1 MHAQEVTDMT
11 AENQKKYDAKMKR
24 LKDAL
29 ALKTPDKVPI
39 DIAGG
44 TFMVQR
50 LGYTLAENNF
60 DETLEIGKEAAKK
73 FMLDF
78 EPDTMS
84 GLGNTYA
91 GEGRGHVM
99 QEGKTYYIAGMDHPA
114 VGPDSMP
121 QFMEFATLHEEDFE
135 LFRSDYTKWSLTKF
149 LPQMSDVL
157 KPFADLQF
165 ELNHRNILNIVDTF
179 STPDM
184 RRCMQRIWE
193 IADFYKEYRPKLAR
207 AQKELM
213 ELGFPSLAGGR
224 ALVPFDKYSDT
235 FRGMVLSFVDIFED
249 EDFVMEYCEK
259 FHKEQLEM
267 LRNDNKDGRKD
278 GMFVMMALHKGSD
291 DMMGRNL
298 YRKFYWNH
306 LQEIIKTSHEAGM
319 MCDLFCE
326 GEYTG
331 KLDILSEVER
341 CSCYFAFDKIDI
353 AKAKETVGKVC
364 CIGGG
369 FPTPLLVYATPDKVE
384 EELKKFLDIAMK
396 DGGYIFSLSAGING
410 AREENVERMFKVLH
424 DRGRY

>member
-1 MHAQEVTDMT
+1 MT
-11 AENQKKYDAKMKR
+11 AENQKKYDAKLKR
-24 LKDAL
+24 IQDAL
-29 ALKTPDKVPI
+29 ALKTPDRVPI

-44 TFMVQR
+44 TFMIQR
-50 LGYTLAENNF
+50 TGHTLAESNY
-60 DETLEIGKEAAKK
+60 DETLEIAKEGAKR

-78 EPDTMS
+78 EPDVLS
-84 GLGNTYA
+84 GLGISYA
-91 GEGRGHVM
+91 GEGRGHEM
-99 QEGKTYYIAGMDHPA
+99 QEGKTYFIAGMKNAKIGD
-114 VGPDSMP
+114 DSMP
-121 QFMEFATLHEEDFE
+121 QFVEFPTLHEEDFE
-135 LFRSDYTKWSLTKF
+135 LFRSDYTRWAINKF

-157 KPFADLQF
+157 KPFADLKF
-165 ELNHRNILNIVDTF
+165 DLNHRNILNIVDTF
-179 STPDM
+179 STDEM

-193 IADFYKEYRPKLAR
+193 IADFYKEYRPRLSKATR
-207 AQKELM
+207 ELM
-213 ELGFPSLAGGR
+213 DLGFPSMGAGR
-224 ALVPFDKYSDT
+224 AIVPFDKYSDT

-249 EDFVMEYCEK
+249 EDFVLEYCEK
-259 FHKEQLEM
+259 FHKEQLEV
-267 LRNDNKDGRKD
+267 LSNDNKDGKKT
-278 GMFVMMALHKGSD
+278 GKFVNMALHKGSD

-298 YRKFYWNH
+298 YRKFYWDH
-306 LQEIIKTSHEAGM
+306 LQEIIKTVHETGM

-369 FPTPLLVYATPDKVE
+369 FPSPLLIYATPDKIE
-384 EELKKFLDIAMK
+384 EELKRFLDIAMK

-410 AREENVERMFKVLH
+410 AKEENVERMFKVLH